1 MKLRVVLG
9 EVGTSSLHLSRII
22 THSPLLEEMWADHV
36 KSLDDRTITFSS
48 LLYSVKELGHQVKPA
63 GDHKASGGTS
73 WQDGH
78 TSCPVPNRQQSPPP
92 HQPCELRPLHL
103 KHDAWAAML
112 MYMDTMAQRSLGSAK
127 AHSWSFSVTRNSWV
141 LLQTISNGRFI
152 FPILWVHQEDE
163 TKRIKRD
170 QPAGVTP
177 VSRSQAV
184 LPQTSPQEKQANNP
198 EKADLLRQG
207 YNPSIPY
214 SLPTLCTHGSVHII
228 HAHTYIMHTHA
239 SCTYMHT

>member
-22 THSPLLEEMWADHV
+22 THSPPLEEMWADHV

-63 GDHKASGGTS
+63 GDHKASGGRS

-152 FPILWVHQEDE
+152 FPIL
-163 TKRIKRD
+163 
-170 QPAGVTP
+170 
-177 VSRSQAV
+177 
-184 LPQTSPQEKQANNP
+184 
-198 EKADLLRQG
+198 
-207 YNPSIPY
+207 
-214 SLPTLCTHGSVHII
+214 
-228 HAHTYIMHTHA
+228 
-239 SCTYMHT
+239 